1 MDAPSFSGLLI
12 VVAVAFAVPFTLGL
26 LPRVKLPAVVL
37 EIVLGIVI
45 GPAVLGWV
53 EIDATIE
60 VIALVGLVFLLFLA
74 GLEIEFEH
82 LRGRVLRVTGLAWLA
97 SFALAVAVA
106 YALQAGGLVQTPLL
120 VAVVLSATSL
130 GVIIPVL
137 KDAGELAT
145 PLGRYVVAGGTIA
158 DFGAIILLS
167 ILFTGEGGGTTSTL
181 LLIGALLA
189 MAFALYLVVTGAERS
204 RRVTDDLARL
214 QDTTAQIRVRGA
226 IVVLIAFAALAES
239 LGLEVILGAFAAGAV
254 LTLVDRD
261 RYMTHPQFR
270 TKLDAIGYGFFIPV
284 FFVSSGVRFD
294 LDALLSSMDAFVKVP
309 AFLLALLAIRGLPAL
324 AYRADIGARRTAVAA
339 LLQATSLPF
348 VVAATAI
355 GLELG
360 LIGGGEAAA
369 LVAAGLLSLLLF
381 PLAGLTLLRGSG
393 GGGGSGGGEEAGGP
407 AAARSALGDRHVAVG
422 PDGQRSAA
430 VEQLE

>member
-26 LPRVKLPAVVL
+26 LPRLRLPAVVL

-53 EIDATIE
+53 EIDTTIS

-82 LRGRVLRVTGLAWLA
+82 LRGRVLKLTALAWLA
-97 SFALAVAVA
+97 SFAIAVAIG
-106 YALQAGGLVQTPLL
+106 YALKAGGLVQTPLL
-120 VAVVLSATSL
+120 VAVILSATSL
-130 GVIIPVL
+130 GVIVPVL
-137 KDAGELAT
+137 KDAGEIAT
-145 PLGRYVVAGGTIA
+145 PLGRYVIAGGTIA

-167 ILFTGEGGGTTSTL
+167 LLFTGEGGGTTSTL

-189 MAFALYLVVTGAERS
+189 MGFALYLVVTQAERS
-204 RRVTDDLARL
+204 RRVTEDLRRL

-226 IVVLIAFAALAES
+226 IVVLIAFAALAEN
-239 LGLEVILGAFAAGAV
+239 LGLEIILGAFAAGAV

-261 RYMTHPQFR
+261 RYMTHPLFR

-294 LDALLSSMDAFVKVP
+294 LDALLSSMDALVKVP
-309 AFLLALLAIRGLPAL
+309 VFLLALLAIRGLPAL

-339 LLQATSLPF
+339 LFQATSLPF
-348 VVAATAI
+348 IVAATAI

-381 PLAGLTLLRGSG
+381 PLAGLTVLRAG
-393 GGGGSGGGEEAGGP
+393 GGG
-407 AAARSALGDRHVAVG
+407 SALGDRDVAVG
-422 PDGQRSAA
+422 PDGQRAA
-430 VEQLE
+430 PVQ